1 VILAPIPLPI
11 RLEPLPEEGISSY
24 LARVGEATAT
34 DLRVLLKGLGFGRS
48 GPIPTS
54 WIRNHGY
61 GAKTDIIE
69 YLATFLN
76 LSVDEVAAM
85 FADHSPL
92 VADLLPAG
100 IVDAIDLRAPSNLE
114 FSYQNWDLPA
124 QFRPAPKAR
133 ACPECLANR
142 PNWWHTGWYFRHQL
156 ICEKHNL
163 LLAPLKTLDPRT
175 PTPDVLRAQRIVT
188 DVALRGAAA
197 GGLSREEY
205 LRGISS
211 YLQLADQTRAGSA
224 DGNWLVDVV
233 TLLATPD
240 IDLVPTTGHPMS
252 KDNHLGLAVDLA
264 VAAEQHELGLFNGRY
279 HQPPAARPHDRR
291 WLPRLITMGHY
302 AGALS
307 DLAYPSELL
316 AGRQIASLHL
326 RGTSPLDPT
335 SSATGTPDQARTLVA
350 SYLSLMT
357 RLDISGHW
365 EAWWEAI
372 DNTRSRIVAEGID
385 YRSRALLVTDP
396 NFLQAAQTQVPRQ
409 DRFTVRSWLFEWAGL
424 NCDTPKPSPIVEDFG
439 HRWGAHLQQHL
450 LLPAMRRSA

>member
-1 VILAPIPLPI
+1 MILAPVPLPI
-11 RLEPLPEEGISSY
+11 RLEPLPGEGISSY
-24 LARVGEATAT
+24 LARIGEATAI
-34 DLRVLLKGLGFGRS
+34 DLGVLLRGLVRP
-48 GPIPTS
+48 GPVPTS

-61 GAKTDIIE
+61 GAKTDIAE

-92 VADLLPAG
+92 VADPLPAG
-100 IVDAIDLRAPSNLE
+100 IVDAIDFRTPSNLE
-114 FSYQNWDLPA
+114 LSYQNWDLPA

-133 ACPECLANR
+133 ACPECLAKR
-142 PNWWHTGWYFRHQL
+142 PDWWHTSWYFRHQL

-163 LLAPLKTLDPRT
+163 LLAPLKALEPRT
-175 PTPDVLRAQRIVT
+175 PPPDVLRAQRIVT
-188 DVALRGAAA
+188 DVALRRAAA
-197 GGLSREEY
+197 GGMSREEY

-211 YLQLADQTRAGSA
+211 YLHLADQTRAGSA
-224 DGNWLVDVV
+224 VGSWLVDAV

-240 IDLVPTTGHPMS
+240 IDLVPTTGHPMA
-252 KDNHLGLAVDLA
+252 KNNHLHPAVDFTI
-264 VAAEQHELGLFNGRY
+264 AAEQHEFGLFNGRY
-279 HQPPAARPHDRR
+279 HQPPTTDPHDKR
-291 WLPRLITMGHY
+291 WLPQLIAMRHY

-307 DLAYPSELL
+307 DLAFPSELL

-335 SSATGTPDQARTLVA
+335 SLATGTPDQARTLVA
-350 SYLSLMT
+350 SYLSMMI
-357 RLDISGHW
+357 RLDLSGHP
-365 EAWWEAI
+365 EAWWQAI

-385 YRSRALLVTDP
+385 YRNRALLVADP
-396 NFLQAAQTQVPRQ
+396 DFLQAAQSQVPRR
-409 DRFTVRSWLFEWAGL
+409 DRFAVRSWLFEWAGIC
-424 NCDTPKPSPIVEDFG
+424 CDTPKPSPIVEDFG